1 MFSTETVNKFETPSI
16 KQNLIPKRN
25 SVQNQRHLQLFCKDL
40 SKINN
45 LDECGWTPLYRTV
58 IAGDIFSA
66 TMLLNNGADPNIQ
79 CTMGETPLYQA
90 VDMEKIDHIKLL
102 LKNGA
107 NPNIT
112 NDDGLSPLHAAVSKQ
127 NISIVKILLK
137 YGANPNIKSKLYQQT
152 PLHLAIKNN
161 TDPMILL
168 LLVQFNGSLVN
179 EDKFKKKP
187 IDYTHSKEMQSTI
200 EKLKFGQENI
210 KIENHIQ
217 NFQTPSKRYGWT
229 PSHVYSNTIRTQSHG
244 KDMVI
249 EGSNAILQNPG
260 NLQYTIINGKNNVSN
275 AKNNN
280 VDETLKKDLFSSNEK
295 NKANNNK
302 YNKENID
309 NQINIDNSLKDIK
322 QNNKI
327 IHLLEDKEN
336 ISPNNNINFSI
347 RNVKTGNFES
357 NQEGERGQINNSLR
371 TKISKKIS
379 NENNSPEYEKNNSY
393 KEISFS
399 FSTNT
404 FNNSKK
410 ETNLSQ
416 SIKHEEDDENKN
428 NKNYLN
434 NDSKDN
440 NLNDEK
446 NENNI
451 SDGSKVKIL
460 GDENK
465 ENNLNDENKDNNL
478 GDENKDNNNTKK
490 INKDNIS
497 ININSSNKRKI
508 IIKSYYNKEKKENM
522 NSSSNS
528 NINSKRNSFNGINE
542 EGFLYEKIIKK
553 SITKIEIYDEDKINE
568 SINKTTKK
576 DLNEEDSV
584 TKSANTSLYNKPIIK
599 TKFNLKK
606 TTKNINMRPSIEL
619 NLNKSYNSSVDNTF
633 PKRSTFSKK
642 MKNGLNKNLS
652 FHIKK
657 VPTTGQINIENNNKM
672 KKKNLKASSFSRS
685 SMTTLG
691 VSGNEITQNQNSLWK
706 FLNDIISNEKTLYN
720 SLLTNN
726 INSDIDN
733 EYEIN
738 YKYPIYDWLKEI
750 NLHCYYSL
758 FREKRIFC
766 MDKVIINLKSGKYN
780 ITKNDI
786 EKIGILIPGHIYR
799 IITKLEIDSCKIK
812 ENISTYLIKNK
823 KILSGKEINITKNSI
838 YCCGCCSRNEQI
850 QNLNKSK
857 KLFNLDQWLNKIKMI
872 KYKENFIE
880 NGFDLFEY
888 FVLQMFSTIPVDDY
902 IIREELKIEND
913 KDRDIILLKLNKDVK
928 YIMLKTDEILG
939 YNNSFEIGEQ
949 NNYDDN
955 NVYEFDTLQEDKNNE
970 CIII

>member
-1 MFSTETVNKFETPSI
+1 MFSTEVVNKYETPSI
-16 KQNLIPKRN
+16 KQNLIPKCN

-40 SKINN
+40 SKIN
-45 LDECGWTPLYRTV
+45 LQDECGWTPLYRTIV
-58 IAGDIFSA
+58 AGDIFSA
-66 TMLLNNGADPNIQ
+66 TLLLNNGADPNIQ
-79 CTMGETPLYQA
+79 CSMGETPLYQA
-90 VDMEKIDHIKLL
+90 VDMEKIDHIELL

-112 NDDGLSPLHAAVSKQ
+112 NDDGLSPLHAAVNKQ

-187 IDYTHSKEMQSTI
+187 IDYTNSKEMQNTI

-210 KIENHIQ
+210 KIENQIQ

-229 PSHVYSNTIRTQSHG
+229 PSNVYSNTIRTQSHG
-244 KDMVI
+244 KEMVI

-260 NLQYTIINGKNNVSN
+260 NLKYTIINGKNNVSN
-275 AKNNN
+275 AKSNK
-280 VDETLKKDLFSSNEK
+280 VVETVKKDLFSSSGK
-295 NKANNNK
+295 IKANNSNND
-302 YNKENID
+302 NKENID
-309 NQINIDNSLKDIK
+309 ININNSLKDIK
-322 QNNKI
+322 QNNRI
-327 IHLLEDKEN
+327 IQLLEDKEN
-336 ISPNNNINFSI
+336 IYPNNDINFSI
-347 RNVKTGNFES
+347 RNVKTGYFGS
-357 NQEGERGQINNSLR
+357 NQEDEKGQINNSFR
-371 TKISKKIS
+371 PKISKKIS
-379 NENNSPEYEKNNSY
+379 NSSNSPEYEKNNSY

-416 SIKHEEDDENKN
+416 SIKHEEIDKKRENN
-428 NKNYLN
+428 LN
-434 NDSKDN
+434 NENQDII
-440 NLNDEK
+440 LNDEK
-446 NENNI
+446 NDNNLVDEIKENNL
-451 SDGSKVKIL
+451 D
-460 GDENK
+460 DENK
-465 ENNLNDENKDNNL
+465 ENIV
-478 GDENKDNNNTKK
+478 GDESKESNNTKK
-490 INKDNIS
+490 TKKDNIN

-508 IIKSYYNKEKKENM
+508 IIKSYFNKEKKENI
-522 NSSSNS
+522 NSTSNS
-528 NINSKRNSFNGINE
+528 KKNIINDDDI
-542 EGFLYEKIIKK
+542 LYEKIIKK
-553 SITKIEIYDEDKINE
+553 SITKIEIYDDEKISHNE

-576 DLNEEDSV
+576 DLNEVDSI
-584 TKSANTSLYNKPIIK
+584 TKSSNTSLYNKPIIK
-599 TKFNLKK
+599 TQFNSKK
-606 TTKNINMRPSIEL
+606 TTSMRPSIEL
-619 NLNKSYNSSVDNTF
+619 NLNKSSGSVDNTF

-642 MKNGLNKNLS
+642 MKTGLNKNLS

-657 VPTTGQINIENNNKM
+657 VPTTGQINLENNDKM
-672 KKKNLKASSFSRS
+672 KKENLKTNSFSGAS
-685 SMTTLG
+685 TTTLG

-706 FLNDIISNEKTLYN
+706 FLNDIINEKTLYN

-726 INSDIDN
+726 LNNEINN
-733 EYEIN
+733 EYDIN

-758 FREKRIFC
+758 FREKRIFS

-780 ITKNDI
+780 ITKSDI

-799 IITKLEIDSCKIK
+799 IITKLEIDSGKIK

-823 KILSGKEINITKNSI
+823 KTISGKDINITKNSI
-838 YCCGCCSRNEQI
+838 YYCCGCCSTNEQI
-850 QNLNKSK
+850 HNFNKSK
-857 KLFNLDQWLNKIKMI
+857 KLFSLDQWLYKIKMI

-888 FVLQMFSTIPVDDY
+888 FVLQMFSAIPVDDY
-902 IIREELKIEND
+902 ILREELKIEDD
-913 KDRDIILLKLNKDVK
+913 KDRDIILLRLNKDVK
-928 YIMLKTDEILG
+928 YLMLKTNGILG
-939 YNNSFEIGEQ
+939 YNNSYEIGEQ
-949 NNYDDN
+949 NNFEEY
-955 NVYEFDTLQEDKNNE
+955 NVYEFNTSQDEKNSE

>member
-1 MFSTETVNKFETPSI
+1 MFSTEAVNKFETPSI
-16 KQNLIPKRN
+16 KQNLIPKCN

-40 SKINN
+40 SKIN
-45 LDECGWTPLYRTV
+45 LPDECGWTPLYRTV
-58 IAGDIFSA
+58 VAGDIFSA
-66 TMLLNNGADPNIQ
+66 TLLLNNGADPNIQ
-79 CTMGETPLYQA
+79 CAMGETPLYQA
-90 VDMEKIDHIKLL
+90 VDMEKIEHIKLL

-112 NDDGLSPLHAAVSKQ
+112 NDDGLSPLHAAVNKQ

-137 YGANPNIKSKLYQQT
+137 YGADPNIKSKLYQQT

-187 IDYTHSKEMQSTI
+187 IDYTNSKEMQNTI
-200 EKLKFGQENI
+200 EKLKFGQENN
-210 KIENHIQ
+210 KIENQIQ

-229 PSHVYSNTIRTQSHG
+229 PSNVYSNTIRTQSHG
-244 KDMVI
+244 KEMVI
-249 EGSNAILQNPG
+249 EGSNTILQNPG
-260 NLQYTIINGKNNVSN
+260 NLKYTIINGKNNVSN
-275 AKNNN
+275 AKSNK
-280 VDETLKKDLFSSNEK
+280 VVETVKKDLFSSSGK
-295 NKANNNK
+295 IKANNSNND
-302 YNKENID
+302 NKENID
-309 NQINIDNSLKDIK
+309 ININNSLKDIK
-322 QNNKI
+322 QNNRI
-327 IHLLEDKEN
+327 IQLLEDKEN
-336 ISPNNNINFSI
+336 ICANNNINFSI
-347 RNVKTGNFES
+347 RNVKTGYFGP
-357 NQEGERGQINNSLR
+357 NQEDEKGQINNSFR
-371 TKISKKIS
+371 PKISKKIS
-379 NENNSPEYEKNNSY
+379 NSSNSPEFEKNNSY

-416 SIKHEEDDENKN
+416 SIKHEEIDENKEKN
-428 NKNYLN
+428 NENKHII
-434 NDSKDN
+434 
-440 NLNDEK
+440 LNDEK
-446 NENNI
+446 NDNNLVDEIKENNL
-451 SDGSKVKIL
+451 D
-460 GDENK
+460 DENK
-465 ENNLNDENKDNNL
+465 ENNA
-478 GDENKDNNNTKK
+478 GDETKESNNTKK
-490 INKDNIS
+490 IKKDNIN
-497 ININSSNKRKI
+497 ININSGNKRKI
-508 IIKSYYNKEKKENM
+508 IIKSYFNKEKKENI
-522 NSSSNS
+522 NNTSNS
-528 NINSKRNSFNGINE
+528 KKNSINDNDI
-542 EGFLYEKIIKK
+542 LYEKIIKK
-553 SITKIEIYDEDKINE
+553 SITKIEIYDDEKICHNE

-576 DLNEEDSV
+576 DLNEEDSI

-599 TKFNLKK
+599 TQFNLKK
-606 TTKNINMRPSIEL
+606 TTYMRPSIEL
-619 NLNKSYNSSVDNTF
+619 NLNKSSGSVDNTF
-633 PKRSTFSKK
+633 PKRNTFSKK

-657 VPTTGQINIENNNKM
+657 VPTTGQINLENNNKM
-672 KKKNLKASSFSRS
+672 KKKNLKSNSFSGA

-691 VSGNEITQNQNSLWK
+691 MSGNEITHNQNQNSLWK

-758 FREKRIFC
+758 FREKRIYS

-780 ITKNDI
+780 ITKSDI

-799 IITKLEIDSCKIK
+799 IITKLEIDSGKIK

-823 KILSGKEINITKNSI
+823 KTLSGKDINITKNSI
-838 YCCGCCSRNEQI
+838 YYCCGCCSTNEQI
-850 QNLNKSK
+850 HNFNKSK
-857 KLFNLDQWLNKIKMI
+857 KLFSLDQWLYKIKMI

-902 IIREELKIEND
+902 ILREELKIEDD
-913 KDRDIILLKLNKDVK
+913 KDRDIILLRLNKDVK
-928 YIMLKTDEILG
+928 YLMLKTDGILG
-939 YNNSFEIGEQ
+939 YNNSYEIGEQ
-949 NNYDDN
+949 NNFEEY
-955 NVYEFDTLQEDKNNE
+955 NVYEFDTSQDEKNNE